1 MENTTQS
8 QPITVQ
14 DLDSIRAIID
24 LAARRGAFQ
33 GSELEQVG
41 IVFNKLNAFLEGIV
55 AQAKAAQE
63 EAEAAAADTATTE
76 GEEAPKGE

>member
-1 MENTTQS
+1 MENTNQT

-24 LAARRGAFQ
+24 LAATRGAFR
-33 GSELEQVG
+33 GAELEQVG
-41 IVFNKLNAFLEGIV
+41 IVFNKLNAFLDSIV

-63 EAEAAAADTATTE
+63 EAEAADTAE
-76 GEEAPKGE
+76 GSTEAPQGE

>member
-1 MENTTQS
+1 MENTNQT

-24 LAARRGAFQ
+24 LAATRGAFR
-33 GSELEQVG
+33 GAELEQVG
-41 IVFNKLNAFLEGIV
+41 IVFNKLNAFLDSIV

-63 EAEAAAADTATTE
+63 AEAADTAE
-76 GEEAPKGE
+76 GSTEAPQGE

>member
-1 MENTTQS
+1 MENTNQT

-24 LAARRGAFQ
+24 LAATRGAFR
-33 GSELEQVG
+33 GAELEQVG
-41 IVFNKLNAFLEGIV
+41 IVFNKLNAFLDSIV

-63 EAEAAAADTATTE
+63 AEAAGTE
-76 GEEAPKGE
+76 EGSTEAPQGE

>member
-1 MENTTQS
+1 MENTNQT

-24 LAARRGAFQ
+24 LAATRGAFR
-33 GSELEQVG
+33 GAELEQVG
-41 IVFNKLNAFLEGIV
+41 IVFNKLNAFLDSIV

-63 EAEAAAADTATTE
+63 AEAAGTAE
-76 GEEAPKGE
+76 GSTEAPQGE

>member
-1 MENTTQS
+1 MENTNQT

-24 LAARRGAFQ
+24 LAATRGAFR
-33 GSELEQVG
+33 GAELEQVG
-41 IVFNKLNAFLEGIV
+41 IVFNKLNAFLDSIV

-63 EAEAAAADTATTE
+63 AEAADTATTA
-76 GEEAPKGE
+76 GEEAPQGE

>member
-1 MENTTQS
+1 MENTNQP

-24 LAARRGAFQ
+24 LAATRGAFR
-33 GSELEQVG
+33 GAELEQVG
-41 IVFNKLNAFLEGIV
+41 TVFNKLSAFLDNIV

-63 EAEAAAADTATTE
+63 AQAADTATTE
-76 GEEAPKGE
+76 GEEAPQGE

>member
-1 MENTTQS
+1 MENTNQQT

-24 LAARRGAFQ
+24 LAATRGAFR
-33 GSELEQVG
+33 GAELEQVG
-41 IVFNKLNAFLEGIV
+41 IVFNKLNAFLENIV

-63 EAEAAAADTATTE
+63 EAEANAAGSTTA
-76 GEEAPKGE
+76 GEEAPQGE

>member
-1 MENTTQS
+1 MENTNQT

-24 LAARRGAFQ
+24 LAATRGAFR
-33 GSELEQVG
+33 GAELEQVG
-41 IVFNKLNAFLEGIV
+41 IVFNKLNAFLDGIV

-63 EAEAAAADTATTE
+63 EAEANAAGTAE
-76 GEEAPKGE
+76 GSTEAPQGE

>member
-1 MENTTQS
+1 MENTNQT

-24 LAARRGAFQ
+24 LAATRGAFR
-33 GSELEQVG
+33 GAELEQVG
-41 IVFNKLNAFLEGIV
+41 IVFNKLNAFLDSIV

-63 EAEAAAADTATTE
+63 EAEAAGTTE
-76 GEEAPKGE
+76 ATAGEEAPQGE